1 MKSIHHYSNYI
12 VCKIYYMCGLCI
24 IASLITLP
32 LVLKNNVLYDY
43 YNLRISLVVI
53 PYRIS

>member
-12 VCKIYYMCGLCI
+12 VCKISYMCGLCI

-53 PYRIS
+53 PYKTS